1 MNAPLAQAGRIPLA
15 LGVVESADPAILA
28 GIRQPGVAAAI
39 WRRPRDPGFA
49 AWIDALPPER
59 LPRLSTLTTPELVE
73 RVVHAACDSAGTP
86 AGLHRDRLASD
97 AAALA
102 LILSQVAAQP
112 LIEIR
117 LEVVDTD
124 KCRKFHIDRV
134 RCRML
139 CTYRGAGTQY
149 GAAAP
154 GPDHA
159 PAVVQQLSAAD
170 AALFRGAF
178 WPGAEFPG
186 VLHRSPPLA
195 GTGETRLL
203 LVVDPMDD
211 VDGHC

>member
-1 MNAPLAQAGRIPLA
+1 MNAPTRIGLAF
-15 LGVVESADPAILA
+15 GVVESADPAILA
-28 GIRQPGVAAAI
+28 GVREPGVAAAI
-39 WRRPRDPGFA
+39 WRRPRDPEFA

-59 LPRLSTLTTPELVE
+59 LPRLRTLTTPDHVE

-86 AGLHRDRLASD
+86 DGRHRDRLASD

-102 LILSQVAAQP
+102 LILSRIAAQP
-112 LIEIR
+112 LIEVR

-124 KCRKFHIDRV
+124 TCRKFHVDRV

-149 GAAAP
+149 GAAQP
-154 GPDHA
+154 GADRDPREIR
-159 PAVVQQLSAAD
+159 QLAAAD

-178 WPGAEFPG
+178 WPGAEFAG

-203 LVVDPMDD
+203 LVVDPVDD
-211 VDGHC
+211 VDGCC

>member
-1 MNAPLAQAGRIPLA
+1 MNAPTTIPLA
-15 LGVVESADPAILA
+15 FGVVEGGDPAILA
-28 GIRQPGVAAAI
+28 AIREPGVAAAV

-59 LPRLSTLTTPELVE
+59 LPRLRRLTTPEQVE
-73 RVVHAACDSAGTP
+73 RAVRAACDNADTP
-86 AGLHRDRLASD
+86 EGPHRDRLASD

-112 LIEIR
+112 LIEVR

-124 KCRKFHIDRV
+124 KCRKFHVDRV

-149 GAAAP
+149 GAARP
-154 GPDHA
+154 GPDRE
-159 PAVVQQLSAAD
+159 PAEIHQLDAAD

-203 LVVDPMDD
+203 LVVDPVDD
-211 VDGHC
+211 VEGHC